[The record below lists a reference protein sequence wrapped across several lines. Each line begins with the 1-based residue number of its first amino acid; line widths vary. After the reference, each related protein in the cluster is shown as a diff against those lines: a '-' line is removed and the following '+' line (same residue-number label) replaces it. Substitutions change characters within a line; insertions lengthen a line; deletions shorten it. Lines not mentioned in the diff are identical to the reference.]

1 MKVTKLHLKEAAEKV
16 LHTKSNGDKLVAND
30 SGHGYSAYTKD
41 NVHIGHIEAETD
53 AAAVN
58 EFSKKEPKYEDLDM
72 SVTELQA
79 TADRYLDVEIDEL
92 MREILAQTGNMTRPQ
107 LSRLV
112 KLCRNFYA
120 LLEEFASSNLTESY
134 MDTHEG
140 VAHVDT
146 LDLMAALK
154 SVVREYGHMELV
166 TPLYCELHDDEHGRR
181 LELNKAVDEDL
192 VPDKVVPDKIGGDVN
207 LNLDGSHSSVGFLGG
222 TATNTNNGEEGDH
235 EATNSHKE
243 DLNEAMS
250 KSALSNI
257 FGVLADTYGKIVLNS
272 EEADK
277 ILVACG
283 QEPTGKD
290 ATFDEVLSVAQDV
303 IAGTPL
309 AATAIVALLEAVFDA
324 LLALATAGLIVLPF
338 DGPVGECITALLAA
352 IPVAAIVG
360 AIVAVPAA
368 IANRLV
374 LLARKALR
382 NKNDVEK
389 VEKAAADAGVEST
402 ETNEDVDDDF
412 MDAENIEM
420 KDLDSPVGK
429 EEDIEFVMSEYIP
442 ESLLI
447 EFVKKIDRRTY
458 LVGVEDEVVKVE
470 FDPNWSEYV
479 YTIEGKGPYSHS
491 SYEYIARDIHDF
503 VMANRTDNSAELDE
517 DYGNDEMTEF
527 LNWIQD
533 YKGGCLWDAFT
544 TEFNMDEDPDIDD
557 VLKWLEDFEN
567 DAYYAYIEKD
577 EYDDDYEDLSAFES
591 LNEVRKANKLFGI
604 NESADMDVI
613 RNELKKEI
621 AKRGLKLNPE
631 VIDIDSAA
639 EYIASAGDDYSVDQW
654 IKDTKANYPNHFLTE
669 AFDRTSAIDL
679 SRVSWQVASMLDVEA
694 LGEADWIEFV
704 CDDPRDQGRE
714 KVMRFEAIGEDAHK
728 YGFIRTAGDRCEV
741 KFRNGS
747 EAMCNSSQEIAR
759 FIAGEF
765 GISL

>member
-30 SGHGYSAYTKD
+30 SGYGYSAYTRD

-53 AAAVN
+53 AAAVA

-112 KLCRNFYA
+112 RLCRNFYA
-120 LLEEFASSNLTESY
+120 LLEEFASSNLTEGY
-134 MDTHEG
+134 MDVHEG
-140 VAHVDT
+140 KEHVDT

-154 SVVREYGHMELV
+154 SVVKEYGHMELV
-166 TPLYCELHDDEHGRR
+166 TPVYCKLQDDDHGRR
-181 LELNKAVDEDL
+181 LALNTAVEEKL
-192 VPDKVVPDKIGGDVN
+192 VPDKIVPDKIGGDVN

-250 KSALSNI
+250 KDALAGI
-257 FGVLADTYGKIVLNS
+257 FGELSKVYGKVMLNS
-272 EEADK
+272 EQADK
-277 ILVACG
+277 ILEACG
-283 QEPTGKD
+283 KEPEGKK
-290 ATFDEVLSVAQDV
+290 ATLDEILAVAQDV
-303 IAGTPL
+303 LATAPL
-309 AATAIVALLEAVFDA
+309 AASAVVGLIEAVFDVLMWA
-324 LLALATAGLIVLPF
+324 VTAGLIALPL
-338 DGPVGECITALLAA
+338 DGPVGEIITGFLAA
-352 IPVAAIVG
+352 VPVTVIVG
-360 AIVAVPAA
+360 AITAVPAA

-382 NKNDVEK
+382 KEDAEK

-402 ETNEDVDDDF
+402 ETNESVDDDF

-503 VMANRTDNSAELDE
+503 VMANRTDNSSELDE
-517 DYGNDEMTEF
+517 GYGNDEMTEF
-527 LNWIQD
+527 LDWIQD

-544 TEFNMDEDPDIDD
+544 AEFNMDEDPDIDD
-557 VLKWLEDFEN
+557 VLNWLEEFDN

-604 NESADMDVI
+604 NESADMNVI
-613 RNELKKEI
+613 RSELKKEI

-654 IKDTKANYPNHFLTE
+654 IKDTKANYPDHFLTE